1 MKDKKSEVKTMISN
15 EQRAHDIALALMAKN
30 VSGKDPVA
38 AYQQYVN
45 YLLPILKQI
54 DKDFP
59 LGILEHPEGD
69 PKKKPAAKNDR
80 QADDNPKDQV
90 KASKDSSIDEQ

>member
-1 MKDKKSEVKTMISN
+1 MISN

-30 VSGKDPVA
+30 VKGNDPVA

-59 LGILEHPEGD
+59 LGILEHPDGD
-69 PKKKPAAKNDR
+69 PKKGNKNSSENKSD
-80 QADDNPKDQV
+80 QHASDNPAQTENE
-90 KASKDSSIDEQ
+90 ASND

>member
-1 MKDKKSEVKTMISN
+1 MISN

-30 VSGKDPVA
+30 VKGNDPVA

-59 LGILEHPEGD
+59 LGILEHPDGD
-69 PKKKPAAKNDR
+69 PKKN
-80 QADDNPKDQV
+80 NKDQQ
-90 KASKDSSIDEQ
+90 KQASSDQDDSDHTTNANDSTTSSDDSAAS

>member
-1 MKDKKSEVKTMISN
+1 MISN

-30 VSGKDPVA
+30 VKGNDPVA

-59 LGILEHPEGD
+59 LGILEHPDGN
-69 PKKKPAAKNDR
+69 PQKAKKDQDKE
-80 QADDNPKDQV
+80 QADPQKDDKQAQSV
-90 KASKDSSIDEQ
+90 NASSNN